1 MQHLDVTGT
10 ITKTMK
16 TRIDEPCEEIR
27 PITMPGVHSRFL
39 KFFNER
45 SEPKGLN
52 ILDVG
57 AGEGALTQELHNMG
71 HQMQACDFSP
81 EAFIFSPVKCDGV
94 DITLPFPYD
103 DLSFDRVI
111 AVEVTEHILDHE
123 TFFSEINRILKPGGK
138 LYVSTPNI
146 LSMKSRFR
154 FLFRGFPYA
163 FKPLDMERHDG
174 MQHVASLSLDQ
185 YNYLALKHGFMEA
198 EYGID
203 RKQST
208 SRWLR
213 VLLFP
218 LMFLSGKIQGYS
230 PIHNKKELLLGRLL
244 FMVFSKDI

>member
-1 MQHLDVTGT
+1 M
-10 ITKTMK
+10 KTMK
-16 TRIDEPCEEIR
+16 TRIDEPCGEVK

-45 SEPKGLN
+45 NEPKGLK
-52 ILDVG
+52 ILDLG
-57 AGEGALTQELHNMG
+57 AGEGALTQKLHNLG
-71 HQMQACDFSP
+71 YHMQACDFSP
-81 EAFIFSPVKCDGV
+81 EAFKFPPVKCDGV
-94 DITLPFPYD
+94 DITLAFPYAD
-103 DLSFDRVI
+103 HSLDRVI

-123 TFFSEINRILKPGGK
+123 NFFKEINRILKPGGK
-138 LYVSTPNI
+138 LYISTPNI

-163 FKPLDMERHDG
+163 FKPLDMDRHDG
-174 MQHVASLSLDQ
+174 MQHVASLSLNQ

-213 VLLFP
+213 ILLFP
-218 LMFLSGKIQGYS
+218 LMFLAGKIQSFS
-230 PIHNKKELLLGRLL
+230 PIHNSKELLLGRLL